1 MFVMMII
8 YKFEVIMLLSS
19 FQGLKAGAQIR
30 ALKPTLKIESAPTVL
45 GLQNHNFSV
54 LKLIL
59 RVASLKAVLDML

>member
-30 ALKPTLKIESAPTVL
+30 ALKPTLKTEG
-45 GLQNHNFSV
+45 GL
-54 LKLIL
+54 
-59 RVASLKAVLDML
+59 